1 MLTKEEKLVCELYI
15 NGEPP
20 YVGDIVE
27 CYSKVFNDKSEMV
40 ALQAQ
45 TFVQRTDIKD
55 YIEELET
62 ANLIEAKHLKRF
74 LTKNLVSIVK
84 EASHATY
91 FDRKGRVQSPAAM
104 RSVAVNA
111 AKALMDMHPIKEA
124 QISKIS
130 LDSGEGGSGI
140 TFNVIVPSAPAK
152 TTNKDD

>member
-1 MLTKEEKLVCELYI
+1 
-15 NGEPP
+15 
-20 YVGDIVE
+20 
-27 CYSKVFNDKSEMV
+27 
-40 ALQAQ
+40 
-45 TFVQRTDIKD
+45 
-55 YIEELET
+55 
-62 ANLIEAKHLKRF
+62 
-74 LTKNLVSIVK
+74 
-84 EASHATY
+84 
-91 FDRKGRVQSPAAM
+91 M